1 MDREKIVDREI
12 EKLRQA
18 ARSTEADLNKA
29 RADADIMH
37 KANHL
42 AWEAYTKMLHR
53 KWEIGKI
60 RAGRR
65 KLFGERIEST
75 CDAISEYET
84 EANRLY
90 HAPIPEREYIDKS
103 KKEIWRLKQ
112 RITEIKERGW
122 QEDAPS
128 WPTT

>member
-1 MDREKIVDREI
+1 MDREKKVDREI
-12 EKLRQA
+12 EKLRHA
-18 ARSTEADLNKA
+18 ARSTEAELNKA
-29 RADADIMH
+29 RADADILH

-53 KWEIGKI
+53 KWEIGKV
-60 RAGRR
+60 RADRR
-65 KLFGERIEST
+65 KIIGEQTDST
-75 CDAISEYET
+75 YEAISEYET

-112 RITEIKERGW
+112 RITEIKERKM
-122 QEDAPS
+122 QEYAPN